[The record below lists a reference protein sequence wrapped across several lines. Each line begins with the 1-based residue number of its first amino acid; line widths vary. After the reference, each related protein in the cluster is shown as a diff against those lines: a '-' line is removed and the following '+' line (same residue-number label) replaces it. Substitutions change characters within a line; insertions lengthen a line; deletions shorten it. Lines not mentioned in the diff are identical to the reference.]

1 MRFLEAFRELCA
13 AGLVVHQIDHE
24 FALSDRGFALA
35 DRIDAAELADVLALG
50 EPVGWSG

>member
-24 FALSDRGFALA
+24 FALSERGFALA
-35 DRIDAAELADVLALG
+35 DQIDPDAVADIIALG